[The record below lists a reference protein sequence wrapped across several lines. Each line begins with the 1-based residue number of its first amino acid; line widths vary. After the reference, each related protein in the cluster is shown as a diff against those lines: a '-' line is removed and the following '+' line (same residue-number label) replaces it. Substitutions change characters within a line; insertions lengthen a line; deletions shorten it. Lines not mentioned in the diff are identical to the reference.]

1 MEIETQEHPA
11 ARRMREQ
18 FESKYGD
25 LSDVMRAINH
35 WRNQV
40 EEFRRPYNR
49 DMESPVTNADLDVAE
64 EAMLAEI
71 RRYAGKLPPQNP
83 EEQDAL
89 KSGKPEVRFLPPN
102 TSD

>member
-1 MEIETQEHPA
+1 MVIEAQEHPA
-11 ARRMREQ
+11 AQRMREQ
-18 FESKYGD
+18 FEAKYGD

-64 EAMLAEI
+64 EAMLDEI
-71 RRYAGKLPPQNP
+71 RRYASKLAPQN
-83 EEQDAL
+83 
-89 KSGKPEVRFLPPN
+89 
-102 TSD
+102 